1 MRIHP
6 FLYALTAALALS
18 ACSQDEAQ
26 QQLTPKP
33 IRLVSTLDQT
43 PATRAFTALNIPN
56 NTRVYVWADM
66 INLSDSRRINY
77 FNTWALTAKGDG
89 TLESASTPVEVKF
102 FPATN
107 KLDLYAMSGSF
118 SGFVFDTANELPTTR
133 GLYHTVRSDQTA
145 ESSYYASDLLYSQ
158 VRGQVPVETAV
169 QLPFY
174 HMLSKVR
181 VVLIPG
187 TGDTTADKYGTVQLR
202 NATVTLLNLETRAKL
217 TPKKEAYT
225 NAQFALQ
232 DNRATM
238 IEVAPKTD
246 EDDTDAVFKRDITM
260 QTISATPNDE
270 GNIATTSYGE
280 AIIVP
285 QEVPAD
291 KFIKVTLTDPGTGLT
306 HDTFYRFAS
315 KFTFESGK
323 QYQFQLTLDRIGD
336 TYAIAPEIKDWAPE
350 KNDSGDPVIRSSDFT
365 GTIKGIY

>member
-18 ACSQDEAQ
+18 ACSQDEVQ
-26 QQLTPKP
+26 PDVQGPKA
-33 IRLVSTLDQT
+33 IRLVSSLDQA
-43 PATRAFTALNIPN
+43 PATRAFNALNLPN
-56 NTRVYVWADM
+56 KTQVYVWADM
-66 INLSDSRRINY
+66 INLSDHQRTDY
-77 FNTWALTAKGDG
+77 FNTWKLSADGAGALSSDDT
-89 TLESASTPVEVKF
+89 KF

-107 KLDLYAMSGSF
+107 LLDMYAMSGSF
-118 SGFVFDTANELPTTR
+118 SGYALNEYNGLPT
-133 GLYHTVRSDQTA
+133 GGIYHTVRPDQRA
-145 ESSYYASDLLYSQ
+145 ESSFYASDLLYAQ
-158 VRGQVPVETAV
+158 VRNQEPIAAPVE
-169 QLPFY
+169 LHFY

-187 TGDTTADKYGTVQLR
+187 TGNTTDDKYDAALLR
-202 NATVTLLNLETRAKL
+202 NATVTLLGLETRARF
-217 TPKKEAYT
+217 TPDKYVT
-225 NAQFALQ
+225 NEDFAKQ
-232 DNRATM
+232 ATRAAM
-238 IEVAPKTD
+238 VEPAPKTS
-246 EDDTDAVFKRDITM
+246 EDDEESIYKTDIVL
-260 QTISATPNDE
+260 QTVADVPNASGE
-270 GNIATTSYGE
+270 ILTTSYGE